1 MSNSSKG
8 YVSRPSGGL
17 VNLPSASKEIDMQRF
32 VLLFFAALAALLCIP
47 QLARAQEVAATTQ
60 VVGGNGGLVNLPG
73 GGGVAI
79 TGVGPYKVGQEL
91 NAAGFV
97 PINYAI
103 GSSGRVTVLGVY
115 GDFTVMVQ
123 ITSAGKILYEATLT
137 AINPGATQL
146 ISRWNCVCHPGVTQE
161 VVTDING
168 SMRPEW
174 YQDKHDERLALA
186 LRHHPAK
193 TQQ

>member
-1 MSNSSKG
+1 MSSSSKG

-17 VNLPSASKEIDMQRF
+17 VNLPSKEIDMRRF
-32 VLLFFAALAALLCIP
+32 AILFLAALAALLCIP
-47 QLARAQEVAATTQ
+47 QIARAQEVAATTQ
-60 VVGGNGGLVNLPG
+60 LVGGNGGLVNLPG

-79 TGVGPYKVGQEL
+79 TGVGSFKVGQEL

-97 PINYAI
+97 PISYTI

-115 GDFTVMVQ
+115 GDFIVLTQ
-123 ITSAGKILYEATLT
+123 ITATGKVLYEGTLT
-137 AINPGATQL
+137 AINPGTTQL
-146 ISRWNCVCHPGVTQE
+146 ISRWECVCHPGVTQE

-168 SMRPEW
+168 SMKPEW
-174 YQDKHDERLALA
+174 YQNKHDERLALA
-186 LRHHPAK
+186 LSRHPAK